1 MDEYHEI
8 VINGADFHSPLF
20 AGVEA
25 IQKLAKNSCGS
36 AYLD

>member
-8 VINGADFHSPLF
+8 VINEGRLPLPLF